1 MSSLLRTVA
10 VLPIRFYQRFISP
23 GLAPR
28 CKYYPS
34 CSSYAISAIST
45 YGFRGVGMA
54 VWRLMRCNPWSSGGV
69 DYVPPVIHTAM
80 PKSALTREGVHGL
93 NS

>member
-1 MSSLLRTVA
+1 MNSFLRSVA
-10 VLPIRFYQRFISP
+10 VSPIWFYQRFISP

-34 CSSYAISAIST
+34 CSSYAISAISIH
-45 YGFRGVGMA
+45 GLRGLGMA
-54 VWRLMRCNPWSSGGV
+54 TWRLLRCNPWSSGGV
-69 DYVPPVIHTAM
+69 DYVLPVIHTAM
-80 PKSALTREGVHGL
+80 PKSALTREGVYGL

>member
-1 MSSLLRTVA
+1 MNSLLRSVA
-10 VLPIRFYQRFISP
+10 VSPIRFYQRFISP

-34 CSSYAISAIST
+34 CSSYAISAISIH
-45 YGFRGVGMA
+45 GLRGLGMA
-54 VWRLMRCNPWSSGGV
+54 IWRLLRCNPWSSGGV
-69 DYVPPVIHTAM
+69 DYVPLEMHQR
-80 PKSALTREGVHGL
+80 ALTREGVHGL

>member
-1 MSSLLRTVA
+1 MSSLLRSV
-10 VLPIRFYQRFISP
+10 VVSPIRFYQRFISP

-34 CSSYAISAIST
+34 CSSYAISAISIH
-45 YGFRGVGMA
+45 GLRGLGMA
-54 VWRLMRCNPWSSGGV
+54 TWRLMRCNPWSSGGV
-69 DYVPPVIHTAM
+69 DYVPSAIHTAM
-80 PKSALTREGVHGL
+80 HKRALTREGVHGL